1 MNVHRNRPR
10 KRFRDAQFEIHHPS
24 QYIALSG
31 QNICS
36 SKSAEVS
43 ILPTFFYHRLMVN
56 QQLIPAFSQ
65 LFGEDNADEEVSP
78 DTADPEA
85 GADAGQN
92 ALDSEATKE
101 GNVERVSTKKWA
113 KNCEYDPEK
122 LFNKFFYDDIQYL
135 LSMANLW
142 KDRTPPRPTKWGDFA
157 ESGTSGAVS
166 DQSLNHNQKIWSLRE
181 CGDVFAESVAGL
193 KKTFGKLADDD
204 HLVWDKDDKDGMD
217 FVAACANIR
226 ANVFGIG
233 QKSRFEIKC
242 MSTDAVFFFCL
253 FVENILQCNYDVD
266 FSRFSYGRQYNSSN
280 RHN

>member
-1 MNVHRNRPR
+1 MYTETGPKNVSGLHNPKYTVGADTLHCMGKTFVQVSRGNVHDWSVMKYN
-10 KRFRDAQFEIHHPS
+10 
-24 QYIALSG
+24 
-31 QNICS
+31 N
-36 SKSAEVS
+36 
-43 ILPTFFYHRLMVN
+43 FFPH
-56 QQLIPAFSQ
+56 FSQ
-65 LFGEDNADEEVSP
+65 MFGEDNADEDVSP

-92 ALDSEATKE
+92 ALDSEANKE

-142 KDRTPPRPTKWGDFA
+142 KDRTPPRPTKWGDFS
-157 ESGTSGAVS
+157 EVGTSGAAVG
-166 DQSLNHNQKIWSLRE
+166 DQSLGHNQKIWSLRE
-181 CGDVFAESVAGL
+181 CADVFAESVAGL

-242 MSTDAVFFFCL
+242 KLILVTRS
-253 FVENILQCNYDVD
+253 FV
-266 FSRFSYGRQYNSSN
+266 
-280 RHN
+280 